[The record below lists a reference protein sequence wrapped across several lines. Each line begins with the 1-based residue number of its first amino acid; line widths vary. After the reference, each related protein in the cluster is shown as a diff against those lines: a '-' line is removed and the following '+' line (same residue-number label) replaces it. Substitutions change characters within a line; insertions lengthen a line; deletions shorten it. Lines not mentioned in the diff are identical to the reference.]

1 MVNTEYEL
9 IIEETDENGIN
20 GFDKRVIEHHITQG
34 VSAFEIVHPGM
45 KENIKSILITNDIKE
60 QNTPMNIM
68 IDFTNV
74 KSRRDMY
81 YILFRELTETYLQRL
96 NEKNKDD
103 VDFFTRMPFK
113 VSGHEEALKLIE
125 RFDIEKLLNGK

>member
-45 KENIKSILITNDIKE
+45 KENIKSVLITNDIKE
-60 QNTPMNIM
+60 QNTPMQITL
-68 IDFTNV
+68 DFTKV
-74 KSRRDMY
+74 ESRRDMY
-81 YILFRELTETYLQRL
+81 YILFRELAETYLRVL

-103 VDFFTRMPFK
+103 VDFFVRMPFK

-125 RFDIEKLLNGK
+125 RFDIEKLFKC

>member
-20 GFDKRVIEHHITQG
+20 GFDKRVIKHHITQG

-60 QNTPMNIM
+60 QNTPMHIM
-68 IDFTNV
+68 IDFRNV

-81 YILFRELTETYLQRL
+81 YVLFRELTETYLQFL

-125 RFDIEKLLNGK
+125 RFDIEKLLNRK